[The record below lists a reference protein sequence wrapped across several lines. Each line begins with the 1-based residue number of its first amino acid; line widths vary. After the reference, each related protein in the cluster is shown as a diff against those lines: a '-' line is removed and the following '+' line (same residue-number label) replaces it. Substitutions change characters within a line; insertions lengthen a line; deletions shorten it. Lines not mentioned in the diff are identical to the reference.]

1 MNVRIE
7 MEGQDLTAIYEVGL
21 TKIVEMFWGDRGL
34 VVGEAEEGDVDG
46 SLVSDLGS
54 WING

>member
-7 MEGQDLTAIYEVGL
+7 MEERDVTAIYEVAL
-21 TKIVEMFWGDRGL
+21 TKIVEMFWGDLGL

-46 SLVSDLGS
+46 SLVSDLVS